1 MRSNSHRKQGVS
13 VAQAADTD
21 WRAIELPLLGMS
33 GELAHVSYRLD
44 AGGVAGS
51 LEIKVIDGA
60 YDPTTI
66 TPAELALVPDE
77 DTLYHET
84 SIALSPSAT
93 VAAKTNIIAS
103 VNEAAVY
110 DRRGGRG
117 YSYEDRTVM
126 LAYRGDGILAG
137 NLSVVF
143 RAINTGR

>member
-1 MRSNSHRKQGVS
+1 MRSNSHRKQGAS

-33 GELAHVSYRLD
+33 GILAHVSYRLG
-44 AGGVAGS
+44 AGGVAGD
-51 LEIKVIDGA
+51 LEVKVIDGA

-66 TPAELALVPDE
+66 TSAQLALVPDE
-77 DTLYHET
+77 DVVFHES

-126 LAYRGDGILAG
+126 LAYRGDGTLAG

-143 RAINTGR
+143 RSIHTGR

>member
-13 VAQAADTD
+13 LTQTADTD

-33 GELAHVSYRLD
+33 GVLAHASYRLD

-51 LEIKVIDGA
+51 LEIKVIDGR
-60 YDPTTI
+60 YDPTSI
-66 TPAELALVPDE
+66 TSAELALVPDE

-84 SIALSPSAT
+84 GIALSPSAT
-93 VAAKTNIIAS
+93 VAAKTNIIS
-103 VNEAAVY
+103 TVSEAAVY

-126 LAYRGDGILAG
+126 LAYRGDGTLVG
-137 NLSVVF
+137 DLRVVF
-143 RAINTGR
+143 RATNTGR